1 MSNSFTRLS
10 SANGYDNALRNLT
23 TRYATMSALQEN
35 MTSGKKIL
43 RSSDDPTGAGQAERA
58 NTRIDRIKTEQ
69 RALDTQVSAITQAES
84 TLGHAT
90 DLLTNFRTLVVQA
103 GNGANSPVVRD
114 TIAKQLVSIRE
125 ELLTLANKKDSNGM
139 PLFNG
144 LGSTASPFETSAD
157 GVAPDPDYNYNGLP
171 GQTAAS
177 TVAIPFTLDGRAAWM
192 DVPQGNGVF
201 KVSLGATNT
210 GKAFSDIG
218 VVTNASL
225 MATQGSKFTVTFTA
239 PVAPATGATTYTV
252 TNNTTSAT
260 SAAQTYTAGQSIVMG
275 GISMVVRGVPGNG
288 DTLNTLDV
296 LDTNPATNPNA
307 ADAAKRPSIFDVLD
321 RSIASMYAVGS
332 STVGANSF
340 DANFNQEQAISLAQ
354 LDTSME
360 KISASR
366 GKAGDLLTR
375 AVRITDTQSD
385 NTIQAKTDKSNA
397 EDIDMIAAAAD
408 QSNQQTAYQAA
419 LKSYA
424 SIQKLSL
431 FNYIS

>member
-23 TRYATMSALQEN
+23 NRYASLSGLQEN

-84 TLGHAT
+84 TLGKT
-90 DLLTNFRTLVVQA
+90 NDLLTEFRTLTVQA
-103 GNGANSPVVRD
+103 GDGANSPVERD
-114 TIAKQLVSIRE
+114 TIAKQMVGIRD
-125 ELLTLANKKDSNGM
+125 ELLTLANQKDSNGM

-144 LGSTASPFETSAD
+144 LGSTSAPFETSAN
-157 GVAPDPDYNYNGLP
+157 GIAPDPDYSYNGLP

-201 KVSLGATNT
+201 SVSLGAANT

-218 VVTNASL
+218 AVTNASL
-225 MATQGSKFTVTFTA
+225 MGTQGTKFSVNFSL

-252 TNNTTSAT
+252 TNNTTTTT

-275 GISMVVRGVPGNG
+275 GISMVVRGAPGNG
-288 DTLNTLDV
+288 DTLNV
-296 LDTNPATNPNA
+296 NPNA
-307 ADAAKRPSIFDVLD
+307 TGNRPSIFDVLD
-321 RSIASMYAVGS
+321 RTIRSMYAVGS
-332 STVGANSF
+332 ATVGANSS

-354 LDTSME
+354 IDTSLE
-360 KISASR
+360 KIGASR

-375 AVRITDTQSD
+375 ADRITDTQSS

-397 EDIDMIAAAAD
+397 EDIDMVAAAAD

-424 SIQKLSL
+424 AIQKLSL

>member
-1 MSNSFTRLS
+1 MSNSFTRLA
-10 SANGYDNALRNLT
+10 SATGYDNALRNLT

-35 MTSGKKIL
+35 LTSGKKIL
-43 RSSDDPTGAGQAERA
+43 RSSDDPTGAGRAERA

-69 RALDTQVSAITQAES
+69 RALETQVSAITQAEA
-84 TLGHAT
+84 TLGNAT
-90 DLLTNFRTLVVQA
+90 DLLTEFRTLIVQA
-103 GNGANSPVVRD
+103 GDGANSPVERE

-144 LGSTASPFETSAD
+144 LGSTAAPFETSAD
-157 GVAPDPDYNYNGLP
+157 GVQPDPDYAYNGLP

-192 DVPQGNGVF
+192 DVPEGNGVF
-201 KVSLGATNT
+201 NIALGTANT
-210 GKAFSDIG
+210 GQAFTDIG
-218 VVTNASL
+218 VITDASL
-225 MATQGSKFTVTFTA
+225 MGSQGTDFTVTFTA

-252 TNNTTSAT
+252 TNNTTSTT

-288 DTLNTLDV
+288 DTLEV
-296 LDTNPATNPNA
+296 NPNVTA
-307 ADAAKRPSIFDVLD
+307 ARPSIFDVMD
-321 RSIASMYAVGS
+321 RAITSMFAVGS
-332 STVGANSF
+332 TTKGANSN

-354 LDTSME
+354 LDTSLE

-375 AVRITDTQSD
+375 ADRITDTQSG

>member
-10 SANGYDNALRNLT
+10 SATGYDNALRNLT
-23 TRYATMSALQEN
+23 SRYATMSALQEN

-84 TLGHAT
+84 TLGNAT
-90 DLLTNFRTLVVQA
+90 DLLTQFRTLVVQA
-103 GNGANSPVVRD
+103 GNGANSPVERD
-114 TIAKQLVSIRE
+114 TIAKQLVGIRD

-144 LGSTASPFETSAD
+144 LGSTSAPFETSAN
-157 GVAPDPDYNYNGLP
+157 GIAPDPDYTYNGLS
-171 GQTAAS
+171 GQAAAG

-192 DVPQGNGVF
+192 DVAQGNGVF
-201 KVSLGATNT
+201 NVSLGATNT
-210 GKAFSDIG
+210 GKAFTDIG

-225 MATQGSKFTVTFTA
+225 MGTQGTNFTVNFTA

-252 TNNTTSAT
+252 TNNTTSTT

-288 DTLNTLDV
+288 DTLNV
-296 LDTNPATNPNA
+296 NPNA
-307 ADAAKRPSIFDVLD
+307 ASRPSIFDVLD

-332 STVGANSF
+332 TTVGANSN

-354 LDTSME
+354 IDTSLE

-366 GKAGDLLTR
+366 GKAGDLLSR
-375 AVRITDTQSD
+375 ADRITSTQTD

>member
-1 MSNSFTRLS
+1 MSNSFTRLA
-10 SANGYDNALRNLT
+10 SATGYDNALRNLT
-23 TRYATMSALQEN
+23 TRYASMSALQEN

-43 RSSDDPTGAGQAERA
+43 RASDDPTGAGRAERA

-69 RALDTQVSAITQAES
+69 RALENQVSAITQAES
-84 TLGHAT
+84 TLGNAT
-90 DLLTNFRTLVVQA
+90 DLLTEFRTLVVQA
-103 GNGANSPVVRD
+103 GDGANSPVERE

-144 LGSTASPFETSAD
+144 LGSTAAPFETSAN
-157 GVAPDPDYNYNGLP
+157 GIAPDPDYSYNGLP
-171 GQTAAS
+171 GQTSAS

-192 DVPQGNGVF
+192 DVAEGNGVF
-201 KVSLGATNT
+201 NIALGSTNT
-210 GKAFSDIG
+210 GKAFTDIG
-218 VVTNASL
+218 VVTDASL
-225 MATQGSKFTVTFTA
+225 MGSLGSDFTVTFTA

-252 TNNTTSAT
+252 TNNTTLTT

-288 DTLNTLDV
+288 DTLQV
-296 LDTNPATNPNA
+296 NPNVTA
-307 ADAAKRPSIFDVLD
+307 NRPSIFDVLD
-321 RSIASMYAVGS
+321 RAITSMYAVGS
-332 STVGANSF
+332 STKGANSA

-354 LDTSME
+354 LDTSLE

-375 AVRITDTQSD
+375 ADRITDTQAG

-408 QSNQQTAYQAA
+408 QTNQQTAYQAA

>member
-23 TRYATMSALQEN
+23 NRYTTMSALQEN

-43 RSSDDPTGAGQAERA
+43 RPSDDPTGAGQAERA

-69 RALDTQVSAITQAES
+69 RALDTQVSAVTQAES
-84 TLGHAT
+84 TLGQAT
-90 DLLTNFRTLVVQA
+90 DLLTEFRTLVVQA
-103 GNGANSPVVRD
+103 GDGANSPVERD
-114 TIAKQLVSIRE
+114 TIAKQLVSIRDE
-125 ELLTLANKKDSNGM
+125 MLTLANKKDSNGM

-144 LGSTASPFETSAD
+144 LGSTVRPFDNPVPPGSA
-157 GVAPDPDYNYNGLP
+157 YSYNGLP

-177 TVAIPFTLDGRAAWM
+177 NVAIPFTLDGRAAWM
-192 DVPQGNGVF
+192 DVAQGNGVF
-201 KVSLGATNT
+201 NVDLGATNT
-210 GKAFSDIG
+210 GKAFTDIG

-225 MATQGSKFTVTFTA
+225 AMNPSATTPDSGTDFTVTFA
-239 PVAPATGATTYTV
+239 VPVAPATGATTYTV
-252 TNNTTSAT
+252 TNNTTAFT
-260 SAAQTYTAGQSIVMG
+260 SPAQTYTAGQSIVMG
-275 GISMVVRGVPGNG
+275 GISMVVRGAPDNG
-288 DTLNTLDV
+288 DTL
-296 LDTNPATNPNA
+296 DTKLNVPGN
-307 ADAAKRPSIFDVLD
+307 RPSIFEVLD

-332 STVGANSF
+332 TTVGASSS
-340 DANFNQEQAISLAQ
+340 DANFNQQQAISLAQ
-354 LDTSME
+354 IDTSME

-375 AVRITDTQSD
+375 ADRITSTQAD

-431 FNYIS
+431 FSFIS

>member
-23 TRYATMSALQEN
+23 NRYASLSGLQEN

-84 TLGHAT
+84 ALGNAT
-90 DLLTNFRTLVVQA
+90 DLLTQFRTLVVQA
-103 GNGANSPVVRD
+103 GNGANSPVERD
-114 TIAKQLVSIRE
+114 TIAKQLVSIRD

-144 LGSTASPFETSAD
+144 LGSTSAPFETSAN
-157 GVAPDPDYNYNGLP
+157 GVAPDPDYSYNGLP

-201 KVSLGATNT
+201 SVSLPSANT
-210 GKAFSDIG
+210 GKAFTDIG
-218 VVTNASL
+218 MVTDSWL
-225 MATQGSKFTVTFTA
+225 MGTQGSNFTVKFTA
-239 PVAPATGATTYTV
+239 PVAPATGATTYAV
-252 TNNTTSAT
+252 TNNTPPIAT
-260 SAAQTYTAGQSIVMG
+260 LPAQTYTAGQSIVMG
-275 GISMVVRGVPGNG
+275 GISMVVRGAPVNK
-288 DTLNTLDV
+288 DTLEV
-296 LDTNPATNPNA
+296 KPNVT
-307 ADAAKRPSIFDVLD
+307 ADRPSIFDVLD
-321 RSIASMYAVGS
+321 RTIRSMYAVGS
-332 STVGANSF
+332 ATVGADSS

-375 AVRITDTQSD
+375 ADRITNTQAD

-397 EDIDMIAAAAD
+397 EDIDMVAAAAD

-424 SIQKLSL
+424 AIQKLSL

>member
-1 MSNSFTRLS
+1 MSNSFTRLA
-10 SANGYDNALRNLT
+10 SATGYDNALRNLT

-43 RSSDDPTGAGQAERA
+43 RSSDDPTGAAQAERA

-84 TLGHAT
+84 TLGNAT
-90 DLLTNFRTLVVQA
+90 DLLTQFRTLVVQA
-103 GNGANSPVVRD
+103 GDGANSPVERD

-144 LGSTASPFETSAD
+144 LGSTSAPFETSAN
-157 GVAPDPDYNYNGLP
+157 GVAPDPDYSYNGLP

-192 DVPQGNGVF
+192 DVPEGNGVF
-201 KVSLGATNT
+201 NVSLDPANT
-210 GKAFSDIG
+210 GRAFTDIG

-225 MATQGSKFTVTFTA
+225 MATQGTDFTVNFTA
-239 PVAPATGATTYTV
+239 PVPPATGATTYTI
-252 TNNTTSAT
+252 TNNTTATT
-260 SAAQTYTAGQSIVMG
+260 SAAQTYTEGQSIVMG
-275 GISMVVRGVPGNG
+275 GISMVVRGTPANG
-288 DTLNTLDV
+288 DKLEV
-296 LDTNPATNPNA
+296 NPNA
-307 ADAAKRPSIFDVLD
+307 TANRPSIFDVLD
-321 RSIASMYAVGS
+321 RAITSMYAVGS
-332 STVGANSF
+332 TTVGANSN

-354 LDTSME
+354 IDTSLE

-375 AVRITDTQSD
+375 ADRITSTQTD
-385 NTIQAKTDKSNA
+385 NTIQAKTDKTNA

-431 FNYIS
+431 FNFIS

>member
-1 MSNSFTRLS
+1 MSNSFTRLA
-10 SANGYDNALRNLT
+10 SATGYDNALRNLT

-35 MTSGKKIL
+35 LTSGKKIL
-43 RSSDDPTGAGQAERA
+43 RSSDDPTGAAQAERA

-69 RALDTQVSAITQAES
+69 RALDTQVSAITQAEA
-84 TLGHAT
+84 TLGNAN
-90 DLLTNFRTLVVQA
+90 DLLREFRTLVVQA
-103 GNGANSPVVRD
+103 GDGANSPVERE
-114 TIAKQLVSIRE
+114 TIAKQLVGIRD
-125 ELLTLANKKDSNGM
+125 ELITLANKKDSNGM

-144 LGSTASPFETSAD
+144 LGSTSAPFETSAD
-157 GVAPDPDYNYNGLP
+157 GIAPDPDYNYNGLP

-192 DVPQGNGVF
+192 DVPEGNGVF
-201 KVSLGATNT
+201 TVGLGAANT
-210 GKAFSDIG
+210 GRVFTDIG
-218 VVTNASL
+218 VVTDAPQ
-225 MATQGSKFTVTFTA
+225 MAAQGTDFTINFTA
-239 PVAPATGATTYTV
+239 PVPPATGATTYTV
-252 TNNTTSAT
+252 TNNTTATT
-260 SAAQTYTAGQSIVMG
+260 SAAQTYTEGQSIVMG
-275 GISMVVRGVPGNG
+275 GISMVVRGTPFNG
-288 DTLNTLDV
+288 DTLEV
-296 LDTNPATNPNA
+296 NA
-307 ADAAKRPSIFDVLD
+307 NVTANRPSIFDVMD
-321 RSIASMYAVGS
+321 RTIASMYAVGS
-332 STVGANSF
+332 TTKGANSN

-354 LDTSME
+354 LDTSLE

-375 AVRITDTQSD
+375 ADRITSTQTD

>member
-23 TRYATMSALQEN
+23 TRYTTLSALQEN

-69 RALDTQVSAITQAES
+69 RALDTQVNAIIQAES
-84 TLGHAT
+84 TLGNAT
-90 DLLTNFRTLVVQA
+90 DLLTEFRTLVVQA
-103 GNGANSPVVRD
+103 GNGTNSPVERD
-114 TIAKQLVSIRE
+114 TIAKQLVGIRD

-144 LGSTASPFETSAD
+144 LGSTSAPFETSAN
-157 GVAPDPDYNYNGLP
+157 GIAPDPDYSYNGLP

-201 KVSLGATNT
+201 SVGLGAANT
-210 GKAFSDIG
+210 GTAFTGIG
-218 VVTNASL
+218 AVTDASL
-225 MATQGSKFTVTFTA
+225 MGAQGSNFTVNFTA

-252 TNNTTSAT
+252 TNNTSNTT
-260 SAAQTYTAGQSIVMG
+260 SAAQTYAADQSINME

-288 DTLNTLDV
+288 DTLHV
-296 LDTNPATNPNA
+296 NPNVA
-307 ADAAKRPSIFDVLD
+307 GNRPSIFDVLD
-321 RSIASMYAVGS
+321 RSIRSMYAVGS
-332 STVGANSF
+332 TTVGAKSS

-354 LDTSME
+354 IDTSLE

-366 GKAGDLLTR
+366 GKAGNLLTR
-375 AVRITDTQSD
+375 AERITATQAD

-431 FNYIS
+431 FNFIS

>member
-1 MSNSFTRLS
+1 MSNSFTRLA
-10 SANGYDNALRNLT
+10 SATGYDNALRNLT

-35 MTSGKKIL
+35 LTSGKKIL
-43 RSSDDPTGAGQAERA
+43 RSSDDPTGAAQAERA

-69 RALDTQVSAITQAES
+69 RALDTQVSAITQAEA
-84 TLGHAT
+84 TLGNAN
-90 DLLTNFRTLVVQA
+90 DLLREFRTLVVQA
-103 GNGANSPVVRD
+103 GDGANSPVERE
-114 TIAKQLVSIRE
+114 TIAKQLVGIRD
-125 ELLTLANKKDSNGM
+125 ELITLANKKDSNGM

-144 LGSTASPFETSAD
+144 LGSTSAPFETSAD
-157 GVAPDPDYNYNGLP
+157 GIAPDPDYNYNGLP

-192 DVPQGNGVF
+192 DVPEGNGVF
-201 KVSLGATNT
+201 TVGLGAANT
-210 GKAFSDIG
+210 GRVFTDIG
-218 VVTNASL
+218 VVTDAPQ
-225 MATQGSKFTVTFTA
+225 MAAQGTDFTINFTA
-239 PVAPATGATTYTV
+239 PVPPATGATTYTV
-252 TNNTTSAT
+252 TNNTTATT
-260 SAAQTYTAGQSIVMG
+260 SAAQTYTEGQSIVMG
-275 GISMVVRGVPGNG
+275 GISMVVRGTPFNG
-288 DTLNTLDV
+288 DTLEV
-296 LDTNPATNPNA
+296 NA
-307 ADAAKRPSIFDVLD
+307 NVTANRPSIFDVMD
-321 RSIASMYAVGS
+321 RTIASMYAVGS
-332 STVGANSF
+332 TTVGANSN

-354 LDTSME
+354 LDTSLE

-375 AVRITDTQSD
+375 ADRITSTQTD

>member
-1 MSNSFTRLS
+1 MSNSFTRLA
-10 SANGYDNALRNLT
+10 SATGYDNALRNLT

-35 MTSGKKIL
+35 LTSGKKIL
-43 RSSDDPTGAGQAERA
+43 RSSDDPTGAAQAERA

-69 RALDTQVSAITQAES
+69 RALDTQVSAITQAEA
-84 TLGHAT
+84 TLGNAN
-90 DLLTNFRTLVVQA
+90 DLLREFRTLVVQA
-103 GNGANSPVVRD
+103 GDGANSPVERE
-114 TIAKQLVSIRE
+114 TIAKQLVGIRD
-125 ELLTLANKKDSNGM
+125 ELITLANKKDSNGM

-144 LGSTASPFETSAD
+144 LGSTSAPFETSAN
-157 GVAPDPDYNYNGLP
+157 GVPPDPDYNYNGLP

-192 DVPQGNGVF
+192 DVPEGNGVF
-201 KVSLGATNT
+201 TVSLGAANT
-210 GKAFSDIG
+210 GRAFTDIG
-218 VVTNASL
+218 VVVDASL
-225 MATQGSKFTVTFTA
+225 MAAQGTDFTINFTA
-239 PVAPATGATTYTV
+239 PVPPATGATTYTV
-252 TNNTTSAT
+252 TNNTTATT
-260 SAAQTYTAGQSIVMG
+260 SAAQTYTEGQSIVMG
-275 GISMVVRGVPGNG
+275 GISMVVRGTPFNG
-288 DTLNTLDV
+288 DRLEV
-296 LDTNPATNPNA
+296 NA
-307 ADAAKRPSIFDVLD
+307 NVTANRPSIFDVMD
-321 RSIASMYAVGS
+321 RTIASMFAVGS
-332 STVGANSF
+332 STKGANSN

-354 LDTSME
+354 LDTSLE

-375 AVRITDTQSD
+375 ADRITSTQAN
-385 NTIQAKTDKSNA
+385 NTIQAKTDKSTA

>member
-1 MSNSFTRLS
+1 MSNSFTRLA
-10 SANGYDNALRNLT
+10 SATGYDNALRNLT

-35 MTSGKKIL
+35 LTSGKKIL
-43 RSSDDPTGAGQAERA
+43 RSSDDPTGAAQAERA

-69 RALDTQVSAITQAES
+69 RALDTQVSAITQAEA
-84 TLGHAT
+84 TLGNAG
-90 DLLTNFRTLVVQA
+90 DLLREFRTLVVQA
-103 GNGANSPVVRD
+103 GDGANSPVERE
-114 TIAKQLVSIRE
+114 TIAKQLVGIRD
-125 ELLTLANKKDSNGM
+125 ELITLANKKDSNGM

-144 LGSTASPFETSAD
+144 LGSTSAPFETSAN
-157 GVAPDPDYNYNGLP
+157 GVPPDPDYNYNGLP

-192 DVPQGNGVF
+192 DVPEGNGVF
-201 KVSLGATNT
+201 TVSLGAANT
-210 GKAFSDIG
+210 GRAFTDIG
-218 VVTNASL
+218 VVVDASL
-225 MATQGSKFTVTFTA
+225 MAAQGTDYTINFTA
-239 PVAPATGATTYTV
+239 PVPPATGATTYTV
-252 TNNTTSAT
+252 TNNTTATT
-260 SAAQTYTAGQSIVMG
+260 SAAQTYTEGQSIVMG
-275 GISMVVRGVPGNG
+275 GISMVVRGTPFNG
-288 DTLNTLDV
+288 DTLEVNATV
-296 LDTNPATNPNA
+296 PAN
-307 ADAAKRPSIFDVLD
+307 RPSIFDVMD
-321 RSIASMYAVGS
+321 RTIASMFAVGS
-332 STVGANSF
+332 TTKGANSN

-375 AVRITDTQSD
+375 ADRITDTQAD

>member
-23 TRYATMSALQEN
+23 NRYTTMSALQEN

-69 RALDTQVSAITQAES
+69 RALETQVSAVTQAES
-84 TLGHAT
+84 ALGNAT
-90 DLLTNFRTLVVQA
+90 DLLTEFRTLVVQA
-103 GNGANSPVVRD
+103 GDGANSPVERD
-114 TIAKQLVSIRE
+114 TIAKQLVSIRDE
-125 ELLTLANKKDSNGM
+125 MLTLANKKDSNGM

-144 LGSTASPFETSAD
+144 LGSTAQPFVTALSPS
-157 GVAPDPDYNYNGLP
+157 PPYNYNGLP
-171 GQTAAS
+171 GQTASS
-177 TVAIPFTLDGRAAWM
+177 TVAIPFTIDGQATWM
-192 DVPQGNGVF
+192 DVAQGNGVF
-201 KVSLGATNT
+201 SVGLGAANT
-210 GKAFSDIG
+210 GKAFTDIG

-225 MATQGSKFTVTFTA
+225 ALNPSVATPDSGTNFTVTFTA

-252 TNNTTSAT
+252 TNNTTSAI

-275 GISMVVRGVPGNG
+275 GISMVVRGVPGNT
-288 DTLNTLDV
+288 DKLDINANV
-296 LDTNPATNPNA
+296 LTD
-307 ADAAKRPSIFDVLD
+307 RPSIFEVLD

-332 STVGANSF
+332 TTVGANSS
-340 DANFNQEQAISLAQ
+340 DANFNQQQAISLAQ
-354 LDTSME
+354 IDTSME

-375 AVRITDTQSD
+375 ADRITSTQTD
-385 NTIQAKTDKSNA
+385 NTIQSKTDKSNA

-431 FNYIS
+431 FNFIS

>member
-1 MSNSFTRLS
+1 M
-10 SANGYDNALRNLT
+10 
-23 TRYATMSALQEN
+23 
-35 MTSGKKIL
+35 
-43 RSSDDPTGAGQAERA
+43 
-58 NTRIDRIKTEQ
+58 
-69 RALDTQVSAITQAES
+69 
-84 TLGHAT
+84 
-90 DLLTNFRTLVVQA
+90 
-103 GNGANSPVVRD
+103 
-114 TIAKQLVSIRE
+114 
-125 ELLTLANKKDSNGM
+125 LTLANKKDSNGM

-144 LGSTASPFETSAD
+144 LGSTAAPFETSAN
-157 GVAPDPDYNYNGLP
+157 GIAPDPDYSYNGLP
-171 GQTAAS
+171 GQTSAS

-192 DVPQGNGVF
+192 DVAEGNGVF
-201 KVSLGATNT
+201 NIALGSTNT
-210 GKAFSDIG
+210 GKAFTDIG
-218 VVTNASL
+218 VVTDASL
-225 MATQGSKFTVTFTA
+225 MGSLGSDFTVTFTA

-252 TNNTTSAT
+252 TNNTTLTT

-288 DTLNTLDV
+288 DTLQV
-296 LDTNPATNPNA
+296 NPNVTA
-307 ADAAKRPSIFDVLD
+307 NRPSIFDVLD
-321 RSIASMYAVGS
+321 RAITSMYAVGS
-332 STVGANSF
+332 STKGANSA

-354 LDTSME
+354 LDTSLE

-375 AVRITDTQSD
+375 ADRITDTQAG

-408 QSNQQTAYQAA
+408 QTNQQTAYQAA

>member
-1 MSNSFTRLS
+1 MSISFTRLS
-10 SANGYDNALRNLT
+10 SATGYDNALRNLT

-84 TLGHAT
+84 TLGNANN
-90 DLLTNFRTLVVQA
+90 LLTEFRTLVVQA
-103 GNGANSPVVRD
+103 GNGANSPRERD
-114 TIAKQLVSIRE
+114 TIAKQLVGIRD

-144 LGSTASPFETSAD
+144 LGSTSAPFETSAD
-157 GVAPDPDYNYNGLP
+157 GVTPDPDYHFNGLP

-201 KVSLGATNT
+201 SVSLGTANT
-210 GKAFSDIG
+210 GKAFTDIG
-218 VVTNASL
+218 LVTDASL
-225 MATQGSKFTVTFTA
+225 MGTQGTNFTVKFTA

-252 TNNTTSAT
+252 TNNSAGT
-260 SAAQTYTAGQSIVMG
+260 PSAAQTYTAGQSITMG

-288 DTLNTLDV
+288 DTLNV
-296 LDTNPATNPNA
+296 NPNA
-307 ADAAKRPSIFDVLD
+307 TNTRPSIFDVLD
-321 RSIASMYAVGS
+321 RSIRSMYAVGS
-332 STVGANSF
+332 TTVGADSF

-354 LDTSME
+354 IDTSLE

-375 AVRITDTQSD
+375 ADRITDTQAG
-385 NTIQAKTDKSNA
+385 NTVQAKTDKSNA
-397 EDIDMIAAAAD
+397 EDLDMIAAAAD

-431 FNYIS
+431 FNFIS